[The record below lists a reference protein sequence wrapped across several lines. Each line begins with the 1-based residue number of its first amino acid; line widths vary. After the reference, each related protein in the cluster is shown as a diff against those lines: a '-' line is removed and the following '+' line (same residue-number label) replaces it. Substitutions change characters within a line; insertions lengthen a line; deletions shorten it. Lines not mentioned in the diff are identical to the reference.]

1 MKIVRVEPKGAKV
14 ALLDFLDLSTLPG
27 DEPYDKVGSVWW
39 IAYEGKTPVGY
50 AGIKRWGSTMAF
62 LCRAGVL
69 KEYRGRGLHAR
80 LLRVREAWAKRLG
93 LKTLIT
99 YTAPFNLQSAN
110 NLIRA
115 GFVLYKPE
123 EEWGV
128 EHALYFWK
136 DI

>member
-1 MKIVRVEPKGAKV
+1 MKIIRVEPKGAKV

-27 DEPYDKVGSVWW
+27 DEVYEKAGSIWW
-39 IAYEGKTPVGY
+39 IAYDGKTPVAY

-69 KEYRGRGLHAR
+69 KEYRGRGLHAK
-80 LLRVREAWAKRLG
+80 LIRVREAWARRAGIKH
-93 LKTLIT
+93 LIT
-99 YTAPFNLQSAN
+99 YTAPFNLKSAN

-115 GFVLYKPE
+115 GYGLYKPE

>member
-39 IAYEGKTPVGY
+39 VAYDGKTPVGY

-69 KEYRGRGLHAR
+69 KEARGQGLHRR

-93 LKTLIT
+93 IKTLIT
-99 YTAPFNLQSAN
+99 YTAPFNLQAAN

>member
-14 ALLDFLDLSTLPG
+14 ALLDFLDLTTLPG
-27 DEPYDKVGSVWW
+27 DEPYEKAGSVWW
-39 IAYEGKTPVGY
+39 IVYDGKTPVGY

-110 NLIRA
+110 NLIRS
-115 GFVLYKPE
+115 GFILYTPE
-123 EEWGV
+123 ENWGV
-128 EHALYFWK
+128 ENALYFWK